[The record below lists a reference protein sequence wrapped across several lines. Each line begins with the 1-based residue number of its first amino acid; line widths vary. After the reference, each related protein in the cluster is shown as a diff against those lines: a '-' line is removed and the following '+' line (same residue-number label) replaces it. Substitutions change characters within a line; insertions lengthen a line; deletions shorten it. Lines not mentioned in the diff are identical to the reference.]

1 MNLEPHHLQ
10 EWLNSGVDEK
20 LILLN
25 VRSLL
30 GDEIYEYLLYALPQT
45 ARRNDGRLRF
55 GYLRL
60 YAHITNAWWV
70 SGPAQR
76 LAADG
81 LGTVEA

>member
-30 GDEIYEYLLYALPQT
+30 GDEYTNTCCMLYPKLPEET
-45 ARRNDGRLRF
+45 TDG
-55 GYLRL
+55 Y
-60 YAHITNAWWV
+60 
-70 SGPAQR
+70 
-76 LAADG
+76 G
-81 LGTVEA
+81 LGICDYTPTSLMLGGSVDSTRSTTGCRWTGDG